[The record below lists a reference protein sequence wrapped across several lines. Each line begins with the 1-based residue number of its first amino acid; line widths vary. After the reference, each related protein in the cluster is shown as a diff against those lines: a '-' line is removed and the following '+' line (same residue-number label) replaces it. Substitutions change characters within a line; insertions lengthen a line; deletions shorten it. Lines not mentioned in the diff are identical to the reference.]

1 VSIGTAADSPTR
13 FAMERLQLGSG
24 TAAVGVRSAVA
35 VGNFD
40 GVHRGHKALVA
51 AAVARARETGGAA
64 VVLTF
69 DPHPARV
76 LRPDAAPSALSTLAQ
91 KEELVTALGIDRLVA
106 LAFDERL
113 AALSPAAFVREVL
126 GSMLGARHVVVG
138 ESFRFGHARE
148 GDARTLEALGGREGF
163 DVQVVPPVL
172 HAGRPISSSRV
183 REALAAG
190 DVGEAAQ
197 LLGRPYA
204 LDGRVVRGDGR
215 GRTLGVPTANLRAD
229 DQLLPAR
236 GVYAGRA
243 LVPSG
248 EWRTAVVNVGE
259 RPTFGGTGL
268 VVEAHLVDFT
278 GDLYDARVRLSFHAR
293 LRGEERFQSAQA
305 LVERIQADV
314 RAARELLPPAAARE
328 V

>member
-1 VSIGTAADSPTR
+1 
-13 FAMERLQLGSG
+13 MERLQLGSG

-40 GVHRGHKALVA
+40 GVHRGHQALVA

-91 KEELVTALGIDRLVA
+91 KEELVKALGIDRLVA
-106 LAFDERL
+106 LTFDARL
-113 AALSPAAFVREVL
+113 AALPPDAFVREVL
-126 GSMLGARHVVVG
+126 ASLLGARHVVVG
-138 ESFRFGHARE
+138 ESFRFGHARQ

-183 REALAAG
+183 REVLAAG
-190 DVGEAAQ
+190 DVREAAE

-215 GRTLGVPTANLRAD
+215 GRTLGIPTANLEAE

-243 LVPSG
+243 MVPSG

-268 VVEAHLVDFT
+268 VVEAHLLDFA
-278 GDLYDARVRLSFHAR
+278 GDLYDTRVRLSFHAR
-293 LRGEERFQSAQA
+293 LRGEERFPSAQA

-314 RAARELLPPAAARE
+314 RAARELLPPPAARG

>member
-1 VSIGTAADSPTR
+1 MSIGTAADSPTR

-314 RAARELLPPAAARE
+314 RAARELLPPPAARG